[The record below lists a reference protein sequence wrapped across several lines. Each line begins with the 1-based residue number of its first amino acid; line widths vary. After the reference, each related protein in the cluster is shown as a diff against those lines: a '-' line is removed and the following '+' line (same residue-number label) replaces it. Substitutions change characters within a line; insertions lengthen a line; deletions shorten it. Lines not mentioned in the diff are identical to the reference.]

1 MRRLIVVLPSL
12 LSSLFLPR
20 TARRQWVSLPRWV
33 MRLKNLYANNLPA
46 CDWLLQYSVTVPSR
60 VRRPGGSATVRI
72 QRRDGRRSEWAK
84 LLLLRCPSPD
94 ARQCFADLVFFCMCQ
109 LRTSPKVCVCVCVCV
124 FHVIIPPYPG

>member
-20 TARRQWVSLPRWV
+20 PARRQWVSLPRWV

-60 VRRPGGSATVRI
+60 VRRPGGL
-72 QRRDGRRSEWAK
+72 RDGADTEARRPPVRVGQAAAAAVSEPRRAAVFRGPGV
-84 LLLLRCPSPD
+84 LL
-94 ARQCFADLVFFCMCQ
+94 
-109 LRTSPKVCVCVCVCV
+109 
-124 FHVIIPPYPG
+124 HVPATHFT